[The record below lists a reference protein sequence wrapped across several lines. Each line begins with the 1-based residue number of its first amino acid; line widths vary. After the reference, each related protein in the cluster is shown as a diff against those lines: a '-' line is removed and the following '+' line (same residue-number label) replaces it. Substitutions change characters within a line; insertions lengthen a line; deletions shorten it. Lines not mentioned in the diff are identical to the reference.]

1 MTLPP
6 PDKGVL
12 GGFPEKSI
20 VILVNSHKYLSQT
33 YIAYRNSPYQ
43 LDISKYSKWEAS
55 PGDMIRE
62 ALKNSLS
69 STGVFKEV
77 RISNTIPGGFYSLEI
92 NLKKFER
99 FDEGSDSYAELL
111 YDVKLFSPDI
121 VDLYHAA
128 ISKKVKLDDKS
139 FLSLAKGLSSAMSDG
154 IKEVTDSIVLCVKK

>member
-1 MTLPP
+1 MTSPSL
-6 PDKGVL
+6 DKGVV
-12 GGFPEKSI
+12 GAYPEKSI

-62 ALKNSLS
+62 ALRNSLFL
-69 STGVFKEV
+69 TGVFKEV

-121 VDLYHAA
+121 VDLYHVT